1 MPDSWG
7 KPLYYDDLSAVSGV
21 DLEDAMRAG
30 QISRAAM
37 TEQEKIRQRALK
49 QQEETGVAPEG
60 LYQRADTY
68 YFDTGRAGARK

>member
-1 MPDSWG
+1 
-7 KPLYYDDLSAVSGV
+7 
-21 DLEDAMRAG
+21 MRAG